1 MTESSKPGRRED
13 VMYDMEELYDVC
25 TSLGKSMGIEFA
37 LIDEK
42 GKAKFRMAIRKDVTL
57 FKYRSQYKEQ
67 IIEELE
73 GTKENAVLVFTDN
86 LGAQYLA
93 VATWAE
99 SRPYYLIGGPFLSM
113 LITREKQS
121 AIMEENQIPLQ
132 DQRFLF
138 EAIQTMKVLNQEECA
153 SVAKIMLWILRK
165 KHLTADLIYR
175 KSRQVNYELERPRE
189 IEESF
194 TIIDERYRMQNE
206 MMYFVS
212 IGDSETAKKMGGKTV
227 YDFSYR
233 VPGDPMRAIKNQY
246 LTFNTVL
253 RIALE
258 RVGVAPLSLHQL
270 SDNMA
275 ILIERTSSMDQLL
288 SMGNRLIDE
297 YSSLARKHHSRGLTR
312 NIHNAQR
319 YIENHLAE
327 KIHLDEI
334 AEEIGVSASHLSRQ
348 FRKETGKT
356 LTQFIQSRRVEKAK
370 SLLRLNQS
378 SITEVSVKCGFDE
391 LNYFSKVFRK
401 HTGCTPMEYQKLHK
415 C

>member
-1 MTESSKPGRRED
+1 MPESRKSDE

-67 IIEELE
+67 IIKELE

-93 VATWAE
+93 VATRAE
-99 SRPYYLIGGPFLSM
+99 SRPHYLIGGPFLSM
-113 LITREKQS
+113 LITEENQHRIIQ
-121 AIMEENQIPLQ
+121 ENQIPLE
-132 DQRFLF
+132 DQHYLY
-138 EAIQTMKVLNQEECA
+138 EAIKTMKILNLEEYT
-153 SVAKIMLWILRK
+153 SIAKIMLWIIRK
-165 KHLTADLIYR
+165 KHLDANMIYR
-175 KSRQVNYELERPRE
+175 MSRQVNYDRERPRE

-194 TIIDERYRMQNE
+194 TIIDERYRMQNK
-206 MMYFVS
+206 MMHYVS
-212 IGDSETAKKMGGKTV
+212 MGDGETAKKMGGKTV

-233 VPGDPMRAIKNQY
+233 VPGDPMRAMKNQY
-246 LTFNTVL
+246 LTFNTIL

-258 RVGVAPLSLHQL
+258 RVGVTPLSLHQL

-275 ILIERTSSMDQLL
+275 ILIEATNSVDQIM

-297 YSSLARKHHSRGLTR
+297 YSKLAKRHHTRGLTR

-319 YIENHLAE
+319 YIENHLSE
-327 KIHLDEI
+327 KIHLSEI
-334 AEEIGVSASHLSRQ
+334 AEEIGVNPSHLSRQ

-356 LTQFIQSRRVEKAK
+356 ITQFIHSRRVEKAK
-370 SLLRLNQS
+370 TLLRLNES
-378 SITEVSVKCGFDE
+378 SITEVAVKCGFEE
-391 LNYFSKVFRK
+391 LNYFSRVFRQN
-401 HTGCTPMEYQKLHK
+401 TGCTPMEYQKQHK
-415 C
+415 